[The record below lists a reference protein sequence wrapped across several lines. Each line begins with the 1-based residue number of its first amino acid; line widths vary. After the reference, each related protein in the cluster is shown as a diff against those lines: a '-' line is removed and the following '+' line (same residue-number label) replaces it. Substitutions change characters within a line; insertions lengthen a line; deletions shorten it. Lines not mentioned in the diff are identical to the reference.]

1 MSDGQKAGPQ
11 YKGEQKKD
19 ETEKMGEEKP
29 RKRRR
34 LR

>member
-19 ETEKMGEEKP
+19 ETEKMGKRSQEKEED
-29 RKRRR
+29 
-34 LR
+34 